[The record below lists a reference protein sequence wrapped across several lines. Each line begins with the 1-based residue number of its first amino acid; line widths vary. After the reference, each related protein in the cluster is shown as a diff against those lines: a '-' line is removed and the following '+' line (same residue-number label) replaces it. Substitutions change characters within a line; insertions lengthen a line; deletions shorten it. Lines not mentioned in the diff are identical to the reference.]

1 MKILEFARTYCADV
15 IEASRKMA
23 DLLDYENFSYDDI
36 IREDD
41 GTYVKVI
48 TTDNYVI
55 PLTDILGL
63 ARDEFQKVWPQQE
76 CVTAY
81 DLYVNNLTIIE
92 GEEVLN
98 HVRTELKREQERV
111 DAFKPIP
118 EVFS

>member
-1 MKILEFARTYCADV
+1 M
-15 IEASRKMA
+15 
-23 DLLDYENFSYDDI
+23 
-36 IREDD
+36 
-41 GTYVKVI
+41 
-48 TTDNYVI
+48 
-55 PLTDILGL
+55 
-63 ARDEFQKVWPQQE
+63 
-76 CVTAY
+76 TAY